1 MLIGYVL
8 IGAGAYFGIRQVFD
22 LTNLGYIVAALSV
35 GIGFG
40 LQEII
45 SNFVSGLILL
55 FERPLKVGD
64 LVSVGDQ
71 MGVVKNINIRATTV
85 LTNDNVYLLVP
96 NRDFIGQT
104 VTNWAHKDPKMR
116 LHVGVGVSYGSD
128 TALVKKV
135 LLEVGAA
142 HGAVLKYP
150 APDVF
155 FTGFGDSSLDFDLLV
170 WIADPPRQRRIASE
184 LCFAIFDAFNEHDI
198 EIPFPQRD
206 LHLRSAEVLP
216 VSTTE
221 NESKPD

>member
-1 MLIGYVL
+1 MLKEFKEFAAKGNMLDMAVGIV
-8 IGAGAYFGIRQVFD
+8 IGAAFGAIVKSLVSDVIMPPIG
-22 LTNLGYIVAALSV
+22 LLLGNADFANMFAVIKQGTTLGPYATVAA
-35 GIGFG
+35 
-40 LQEII
+40 
-45 SNFVSGLILL
+45 
-55 FERPLKVGD
+55 
-64 LVSVGDQ
+64 
-71 MGVVKNINIRATTV
+71 
-85 LTNDNVYLLVP
+85 
-96 NRDFIGQT
+96 
-104 VTNWAHKDPKMR
+104 AHD
-116 LHVGVGVSYGSD
+116 
-128 TALVKKV
+128 
-135 LLEVGAA
+135 
-142 HGAVLKYP
+142 AVLKYP